1 MEKKRQERDRM
12 YRERQKTFKIINKP
26 APKTSAERAKA
37 SRQRQKIKKST
48 TKDDFDKPA
57 PKTSTKRAS
66 TTRCG
71 TTIDAV
77 FARFIDN
84 LSTNLYVSHF
94 SYHKPIVSI
103 MEKNIHNEPIVPVMV
118 EDMSIDESDV

>member
-1 MEKKRQERDRM
+1 MNLRTNVLKEKQMHRLKVKGKLILPLINFLKEVLNLD
-12 YRERQKTFKIINKP
+12 IINDR
-26 APKTSAERAKA
+26 KT
-37 SRQRQKIKKST
+37 
-48 TKDDFDKPA
+48 
-57 PKTSTKRAS
+57 S

-103 MEKNIHNEPIVPVMV
+103 MEKNIHNEPIVPAMV
-118 EDMSIDESDV
+118 EDMSIDESVV